1 MASGLF
7 VTATG
12 RGQGKTWVTR
22 GIARS
27 LRRKNIR
34 VAALKPI
41 ETGCTPDPKDALALA
56 HTSME
61 PDLVECRDFHRIASH
76 LSPYAATMEGAPA
89 PPHVDRIA
97 ARIRTETS
105 GYPMALVEGVGGL
118 MTPIDREHTVADLA
132 KEVGFPLL
140 IVAKDEYGV
149 VADILAHVKVA
160 DSFGL
165 RVDAVVLV
173 RHEAKSDESRGTNQ
187 RLLAQRLAFPVRVFP
202 SSRDTDE
209 ALADAADSA
218 DLPNLLS

>member
-22 GIARS
+22 GITRS
-27 LRRKNIR
+27 LRRKDVR

-41 ETGCTPDPKDALALA
+41 ETGCAPDPKDALILA

-61 PDLVECRDFHRIASH
+61 PELVDCRDFHRVASN

-97 ARIRTETS
+97 ARIRTVTS

-118 MTPIDREHTVADLA
+118 MTPIDRSHTVADLI
-132 KEVGFPLL
+132 KEVGFPVLL
-140 IVAKDEYGV
+140 VAKDEYGV
-149 VADILAHVKVA
+149 VSDILAHVQVA
-160 DSFGL
+160 DSMGL
-165 RVDAVVLV
+165 RLDAVVLV
-173 RHEAKSDESRGTNQ
+173 RHDAKTDESRGTNQ
-187 RLLAQRLAFPVRVFP
+187 RLLAQRLPFPVRVFP
-202 SSRDTDE
+202 SSRNDDE